1 MYIWCW
7 CFCCTFL
14 QNSAPSL
21 TAKQSVYDFLL
32 ANWDLKRTYCA
43 HCRAI
48 YLFWNST
55 GLALHHTLLH
65 IYLKSIFTPVV
76 FSPFKS
82 NSGLFSPFVGFC
94 CSHQRLIWPIS
105 ELNILWIFSVWKE
118 TKWEGKTTRLKTHH
132 LIWAR
137 VEKLL
142 LQTPLH

>member
-1 MYIWCW
+1 MLVLLLY
-7 CFCCTFL
+7 FL
-14 QNSAPSL
+14 TKLSPFFDSKTKCL
-21 TAKQSVYDFLL
+21 WFFTCKLRFSF
-32 ANWDLKRTYCA
+32 LKRTHCA

-65 IYLKSIFTPVV
+65 IYLKSIFTPVL

-82 NSGLFSPFVGFC
+82 NSGLFFPFVGFC
-94 CSHQRLIWPIS
+94 CSHQRFIWPIS